1 MLAVTSVLIFF
12 IRSKRIKNRKQKTV
26 KQKGIKMIEII
37 KSNNGHII
45 AIDGKAYALIPAME
59 GAADRFEKIED
70 GAWKWYRHTE
80 APADNMRMEMMLL
93 GEPTF
98 TMVPS
103 VSYNGNG
110 WGDIPEYAG
119 DRAEDGTPWS
129 WASHRVTIPA
139 CTYSENEHISIA
151 LMAEPNSNSACSLYR
166 VDGGEKHVL
175 IFPEEEQ
182 PKTLHRHFWDG
193 PFQGEMEPQSDF
205 VGILFAKPSDRT
217 KHRYKHLL
225 DFAWRYYGHPLKA
238 PRKAEQLY
246 PLSIAYGHFLLQKER
261 DGFVGFTNGA
271 QWIPGLNAYQKLQHN
286 YEIGWVGQCAS
297 LSAAFIHDGMV
308 NGNEK
313 NLKIGMAVLD
323 SWLAHFN
330 SEKGF
335 LPARINYPSDNAAL
349 RQPWETMTREEVDVW
364 NIGEA
369 QLEGILDKV
378 GKPKPEKKIA
388 AAHDACNLGTG
399 AEGYFEAYDLL
410 KEVGIDKP
418 EYLKAALDTCNFALD
433 NQEESGAFAKSW
445 DKEGNMISRNGTI
458 GCFLILPLL
467 NAYKRTNDKKYLDS
481 AVRAF
486 DFYYEELEREGF
498 TTAGALDT
506 YSIDKES
513 ASPMLRDAL
522 ALYEVTENKAYV
534 TKAEK
539 IAWYLCTW
547 TMHYTVEY
555 PEDCVIRELNYD
567 TFGST
572 SVSTPHHACD
582 QYALRDV
589 LSFLKLYELTGYIQW
604 RERALAFWCNATQG
618 ISDGTLVING
628 RLRPAGSQDEAI
640 AHTRWRRNST
650 PAFCPTQW
658 LAAWP
663 CAFKLE
669 NLRRHKDWSFFDEG
683 LAHIEG
689 AIKKS
694 LQTKTDVS
702 CVPVRQE

>member
-1 MLAVTSVLIFF
+1 
-12 IRSKRIKNRKQKTV
+12 
-26 KQKGIKMIEII
+26 
-37 KSNNGHII
+37 
-45 AIDGKAYALIPAME
+45 
-59 GAADRFEKIED
+59 
-70 GAWKWYRHTE
+70 
-80 APADNMRMEMMLL
+80 
-93 GEPTF
+93 
-98 TMVPS
+98 
-103 VSYNGNG
+103 
-110 WGDIPEYAG
+110 
-119 DRAEDGTPWS
+119 
-129 WASHRVTIPA
+129 
-139 CTYSENEHISIA
+139 
-151 LMAEPNSNSACSLYR
+151 
-166 VDGGEKHVL
+166 
-175 IFPEEEQ
+175 
-182 PKTLHRHFWDG
+182 
-193 PFQGEMEPQSDF
+193 
-205 VGILFAKPSDRT
+205 
-217 KHRYKHLL
+217 
-225 DFAWRYYGHPLKA
+225 
-238 PRKAEQLY
+238 
-246 PLSIAYGHFLLQKER
+246 
-261 DGFVGFTNGA
+261 
-271 QWIPGLNAYQKLQHN
+271 
-286 YEIGWVGQCAS
+286 
-297 LSAAFIHDGMV
+297 
-308 NGNEK
+308 
-313 NLKIGMAVLD
+313 MAVLD

-330 SEKGF
+330 REKGF
-335 LPARINYPSDNAAL
+335 LPARINYPSDNAVL
-349 RQPWETMTREEVDVW
+349 RQPWETMTREEVDIW

-388 AAHDACNLGTG
+388 VAHDACNLGTG

-418 EYLKAALDTCNFALD
+418 EYLKAALDTCDFALES
-433 NQEESGAFAKSW
+433 QEESGAFAKSW
-445 DKEGNMISRNGTI
+445 DKEGNVISKKGTI

-467 NAYKRTNDKKYLDS
+467 NAYKRTKDEKYLDS

-513 ASPMLRDAL
+513 ASPLLRDAL
-522 ALYEVTENKAYV
+522 ALYDVTENKDYI

-547 TMHYTVEY
+547 MMHFTVEY
-555 PEDCVIRELNYD
+555 PDGCVIKELNYD

-650 PAFCPTQW
+650 PAFSPTQW

-669 NLRRHKDWSFFDEG
+669 NLRWYKDWSFFDEG
-683 LAHIEG
+683 LSDIEG
-689 AIKKS
+689 HLK
-694 LQTKTDVS
+694 
-702 CVPVRQE
+702 